1 MGRHWAMTRDPPTS
15 QDAPTVPG
23 RYRIHGVGLRVSAP
37 ADLMEVLDRRLV
49 RYAHPEPGDAALRLA
64 LTPGRHTAAAAAG
77 RIVSRGSPLA
87 ALGGDHARYWYDDA
101 RDLLSIEGGGREL
114 LRVWPG
120 AGRAEIDL
128 PDDYGAALRLYT
140 HMLSTVAI
148 MEMLRPRGLV
158 TLHAS
163 AVAAESGA
171 GVVAFGAS
179 GSGKSTLSLAL
190 MAAGLPFLGDDML
203 FLRRGT
209 DGVDGYG
216 FADEVDLTGE
226 TVRLLPGLERA
237 ALRTYPGGSKFSA
250 RPESLFHGRVL
261 DRIRPL
267 LLLFPRVAHAPATE
281 LRPLSRG
288 EALKRLVPTLLPT
301 SREGLR
307 RDLPMLSELTA
318 QCRCVEMRTGL
329 DIFSGDGVRRL
340 LTEAAEQAAE
350 PPADRRRARTGGT
363 R

>member
-1 MGRHWAMTRDPPTS
+1 MKSDPRS
-15 QDAPTVPG
+15 SHDAPTVPG
-23 RYRIHGVGLRVSAP
+23 HYRIHGVGLRVVAP

-49 RYAHPEPGDAALRLA
+49 RYGHPQLGDAALRIALA
-64 LTPGRHTAAAAAG
+64 PGRRTPAEAPG
-77 RIVSRGSPLA
+77 RMVSRGSPLQ

-101 RDLLSIEGGGREL
+101 RDLLTIEGGGREL

-128 PDDYGAALRLYT
+128 PDDYPTAMRLYS

-163 AVAAESGA
+163 AVGTESGA

-190 MAAGLPFLGDDML
+190 MAAGMPFLGDDML
-203 FLRRGT
+203 FVRRGT
-209 DGVDGYG
+209 DGIDGYG

-226 TVRLLPGLERA
+226 TVSLLPGLEPA
-237 ALRTYPGGSKFSA
+237 ALRTYPGGSKFSV
-250 RPESLFHGRVL
+250 RPEALYHGRVL
-261 DRIRPL
+261 DRIRPVM
-267 LLLFPRVAHAPATE
+267 LLFPRVAGAPTTE
-281 LRPLSRG
+281 LRALSRG

-318 QCRCVEMRTGL
+318 QCRCVEMLTGL
-329 DIFSGDGVRRL
+329 DIFAADGVRRL
-340 LTEAAEQAAE
+340 LAEVAE
-350 PPADRRRARTGGT
+350 PPADGRRAPVGGD